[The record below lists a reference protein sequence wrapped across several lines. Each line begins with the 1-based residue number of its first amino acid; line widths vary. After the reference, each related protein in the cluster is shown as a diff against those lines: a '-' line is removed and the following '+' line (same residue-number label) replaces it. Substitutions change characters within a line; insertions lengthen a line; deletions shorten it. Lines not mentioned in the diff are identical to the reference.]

1 MKVII
6 NNYESNLKPKRVICE
21 HCNSILEI
29 MSNDIKQVEVRSY
42 DPRENE
48 SFKYKT
54 DGFTCPCC
62 NKDTKIVLAKE
73 EEK

>member
-48 SFKYKT
+48 SF
-54 DGFTCPCC
+54 
-62 NKDTKIVLAKE
+62 
-73 EEK
+73 